1 MSQAQTQS
9 IPKDKFLRIAANL
22 LHKTLLE
29 VPRTQAKN
37 AFKELSQGRPF
48 HLATVKME
56 DESTVRFSVNLDH
69 SEFNGK
75 LNFGAFRTSLGLLV
89 SNLGQIL
96 VDNKEFAVF
105 SEEANPD
112 VMIFGVTAVTREA
125 DNTNI
130 MVLGADIS
138 DGQPSVLLR
147 LLYIDDSQF
156 LEPKTAGETPQE
168 QSV

>member
-9 IPKDKFLRIAANL
+9 IPRDQFLRMAANL
-22 LHKTLLE
+22 LHKRLLE

-37 AFKELSQGRPF
+37 AFKELSQGRSF

-56 DESTVRFSVNLDH
+56 DESTVQFSANLDH
-69 SEFNGK
+69 SEFRGK

-89 SNLGQIL
+89 SNLGQVLIE
-96 VDNKEFAVF
+96 NNEFTVF
-105 SEEANPD
+105 SEETNPD

-130 MVLGADIS
+130 MVLGANIG

-156 LEPKTAGETPQE
+156 LEPETAGKTQQK

>member
-1 MSQAQTQS
+1 VSQTQTQS
-9 IPKDKFLRIAANL
+9 IPRDQFLRMAANL

-69 SEFNGK
+69 SEFRGK

-89 SNLGQIL
+89 SNLGQVLI
-96 VDNKEFAVF
+96 DNKEFTVF
-105 SEEANPD
+105 SEETNPD
-112 VMIFGVTAVTREA
+112 VMIFGITAVTREA
-125 DNTNI
+125 DNTNV
-130 MVLGADIS
+130 MVLGTDTS
-138 DGQPSVLLR
+138 EGQPSVLLR
-147 LLYIDDSQF
+147 LLYLDDSQF
-156 LEPKTAGETPQE
+156 IEPKTAGAPQQE
-168 QSV
+168 QSA

>member
-1 MSQAQTQS
+1 VSQAQTQS
-9 IPKDKFLRIAANL
+9 IPKDKFLRMAANL

-56 DESTVRFSVNLDH
+56 DESTVRFSVNLDYT
-69 SEFNGK
+69 EFNGK
-75 LNFGAFRTSLGLLV
+75 LNFGAFRTSLVLLV

-96 VDNKEFAVF
+96 VDNKEFTVF
-105 SEEANPD
+105 SEETDPD

-125 DNTNI
+125 DNINI
-130 MVLGADIS
+130 MVLGADIR
-138 DGQPSVLLR
+138 DGKPSVLLR

-168 QSV
+168 QSA

>member
-1 MSQAQTQS
+1 MSQTQTQS
-9 IPKDKFLRIAANL
+9 IPRDQFLRMAANL

-37 AFKELSQGRPF
+37 TFKELSQGRPF

-69 SEFNGK
+69 SEFRGK

-89 SNLGQIL
+89 SNLGQALI
-96 VDNKEFAVF
+96 DNKEFTVF
-105 SEEANPD
+105 SEKTNPD

-125 DNTNI
+125 DNTNV
-130 MVLGADIS
+130 MVLGANIS

-147 LLYIDDSQF
+147 LLYIDDRQF
-156 LEPKTAGETPQE
+156 LEPGTAGETQQG
-168 QSV
+168 QSA

>member
-1 MSQAQTQS
+1 MSQTQTQS
-9 IPKDKFLRIAANL
+9 IPRDQFLRMAANL

-37 AFKELSQGRPF
+37 TFKELSQGRPF

-69 SEFNGK
+69 SEFRGK

-89 SNLGQIL
+89 SNLGQALI
-96 VDNKEFAVF
+96 DNKEFTVF
-105 SEEANPD
+105 SEKTNPD

-125 DNTNI
+125 DNTNV
-130 MVLGADIS
+130 MVLGTDIS

-147 LLYIDDSQF
+147 LLYLDESQF
-156 LEPKTAGETPQE
+156 IEPKTAGGPQQE
-168 QSV
+168 QSA